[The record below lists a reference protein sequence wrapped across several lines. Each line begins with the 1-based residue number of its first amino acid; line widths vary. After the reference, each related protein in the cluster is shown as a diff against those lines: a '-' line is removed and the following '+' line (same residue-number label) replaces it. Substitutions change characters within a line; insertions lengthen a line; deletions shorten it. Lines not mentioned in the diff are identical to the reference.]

1 MRRNYKGSDHLAS
14 TINHEYHQ
22 LQLKTNE
29 ENARCHANDLRGAFT
44 GSLLSNPSI
53 VMAEAISMEEK
64 NQDDEESEID
74 IFEDRMYA
82 KEKSSEN
89 GQGFPATGKQLV
101 QRSLDKRDAKVSK
114 DRNLVQIPSVVAPGY
129 VPSEFDERIIL
140 ELPSLLVRALR
151 VVQGT
156 FQVSFIFN
164 IV

>member
-29 ENARCHANDLRGAFT
+29 ENARCHANDLQGAFT

-64 NQDDEESEID
+64 NQDEESEID
-74 IFEDRMYA
+74 IFEDRMYV
-82 KEKSSEN
+82 KEKNGEN
-89 GQGFPATGKQLV
+89 GQGFPVIGKQLV

-114 DRNLVQIPSVVAPGY
+114 DRNLVQIPFVVAPGY